1 MPIKLPP
8 DHIII
13 DPHYPPVDKCTY
25 VYDRNGIVCTYDSRW
40 PKAPL
45 DVEKM
50 YANPHYCRWVSE
62 TYGLLR
68 VTRLLMTVRREEGH
82 RETRDEMFKAIAK
95 LLGVRDWKKV
105 KYAGNRSSKVIPKR
119 RQQI

>member
-1 MPIKLPP
+1 MDLNSF
-8 DHIII
+8 DW
-13 DPHYPPVDKCTY
+13 VF
-25 VYDRNGIVCTYDSRW
+25 DSRW
-40 PKAPL
+40 HNEPL
-45 DVEKM
+45 SVEKM
-50 YANPHYCRWVSE
+50 YANPHYCRWVKE

-95 LLGVRDWKKV
+95 LLGVHDWKKV

>member
-1 MPIKLPP
+1 MRTNLPP
-8 DHIII
+8 DHIIF
-13 DPHYPPVDKCTY
+13 DPHHPPVDKTIY
-25 VYDRNGIVCTYDSRW
+25 REDQNGTLWFVDIRW
-40 PKAPL
+40 RDEPL
-45 DVEKM
+45 SVEKM
-50 YANPHYCRWVSE
+50 YANPHYCRWVRE

-95 LLGVRDWKKV
+95 LLGVHDWKKV